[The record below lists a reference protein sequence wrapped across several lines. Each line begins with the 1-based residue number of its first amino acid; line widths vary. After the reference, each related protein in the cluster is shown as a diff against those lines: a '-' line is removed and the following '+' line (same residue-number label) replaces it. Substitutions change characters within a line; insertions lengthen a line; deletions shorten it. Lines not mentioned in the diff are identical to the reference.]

1 MAQKKDEKQISNK
14 AEQAIQES
22 NSSLLDIVQAVPT
35 KSQHKHAK
43 SQPVYP
49 ANQITPALDTFE
61 SHLAKQR
68 ETE

>member
-1 MAQKKDEKQISNK
+1 MIHKTAEKQISDK

-35 KSQHKHAK
+35 KSQRNHAK
-43 SQPVYP
+43 SQQSYP
-49 ANQITPALDTFE
+49 ANQISPALDAFE